1 MREDLIE
8 IEIGAFSKIQNG
20 YAFKSKEYVDK
31 GLRIIR
37 IANVQ
42 SGEIIDRDPKFYPG
56 SRLSEFKDYV
66 IEEDDFLISLTG
78 NVGRVGRI
86 GKSLLP
92 ALLNQRVGKL
102 NLQTNSIEKSYLYY
116 FLNSRAF
123 VHQVIKSSK
132 GVGQLNTSSKKIE
145 AIKIP
150 IAPLSVQRAIV
161 AKIEELF
168 SDLDKGIADLKKAQD
183 QLKVYRQAVLKK
195 AFEGELTKEWREQ
208 QQDLPTADELLE
220 QIKEERQKH
229 YEQQLENWKQA
240 VNAWEEN
247 NKEGK
252 KPGKPKA
259 IKSVEQFT
267 RTEIK
272 NMDELPN
279 KWNWVR
285 LGNIFQI
292 FVGSTPS
299 RSKTEYWE
307 NGKINWISS
316 GEVNFSSIFE
326 TREKI
331 TNEGLNNASTTIH
344 PVGTVMLAMIG
355 EGKTRGQAG
364 ILEIE
369 ACHNQNTAAIR
380 VSEIGFLPKFLFHY
394 LFLKYERNRSVGSGN
409 NQKALNQGRIM
420 DFDYPLCS
428 VEEQHQI
435 IQEIESRLSVC
446 EKVEESII
454 ESLEKAKALRQS
466 VLKKAFEGTLLSKE
480 EIAACKAAPD
490 YEPASVLLEK
500 IKAEKKKK

>member
-1 MREDLIE
+1 MMRKDWETVKLGEFATHEKGKKPKNQKTEQDEVFKFPYINIE
-8 IEIGAFSKIQNG
+8 AFEKGIIET
-20 YAFKSKEYVDK
+20 YTD
-31 GLRIIR
+31 
-37 IANVQ
+37 
-42 SGEIIDRDPKFYPG
+42 GEKCRFC
-56 SRLSEFKDYV
+56 F
-66 IEEDDFLISLTG
+66 EDDFLMVWDGSRSGL
-78 NVGRVGRI
+78 
-86 GKSLLP
+86 
-92 ALLNQRVGKL
+92 VGKGMNGAL
-102 NLQTNSIEKSYLYY
+102 GSTLVRINLPSIENNYAYH
-116 FLNSRAF
+116 FL
-123 VHQVIKSSK
+123 SSK
-132 GVGQLNTSSKKIE
+132 YLEINTRAKGSGTPHVDPYLLWNYDFSICSLPE
-145 AIKIP
+145 
-150 IAPLSVQRAIV
+150 QRAIV

-247 NKEGK
+247 DKEGK

-272 NMDELPN
+272 SMDELPN

-285 LGNIFQI
+285 LGNVFQV

-307 NGKINWISS
+307 NGKINWVSS
-316 GEVNFSSIFE
+316 GEVTFSSIFE

-454 ESLEKAKALRQS
+454 DSLEKAKALRQS

-490 YEPASVLLEK
+490 YEPASILLEK